1 MRVIKEK
8 NPQANIVAV
17 DYDSSA
23 SKVNQ
28 QNRIKLML
36 ANARLM
42 SAQQKAQ
49 DDQEPPVEQP
59 LEEQQSHQNQKEL
72 VTASAGFAAS
82 STEQCQDGQY
92 AY

>member
-42 SAQQKAQ
+42 EQQKTQ
-49 DDQEPPVEQP
+49 PPREVKVYAEK
-59 LEEQQSHQNQKEL
+59 N
-72 VTASAGFAAS
+72 AADRYRQ
-82 STEQCQDGQY
+82 TGKNCR
-92 AY
+92 

>member
-42 SAQQKAQ
+42 EQQNAQ
-49 DDQEPPVEQP
+49 PPKEVRVYREKPQPADTAKKELPLAAVDP
-59 LEEQQSHQNQKEL
+59 LEEEEQLAVQN
-72 VTASAGFAAS
+72 G
-82 STEQCQDGQY
+82 
-92 AY
+92 